1 MNNQYTAV
9 IQSDGAWWIG
19 WLEEIPGV
27 LRARLEL
34 VCCDAGKSILYVG
47 IQEEAGP
54 HFEVQTPPQSDIA
67 LPEEIVKDYENFSE
81 AWMEAVLKGGHEAD
95 QGDRSSQ

>member
-27 LRARLEL
+27 NCQAGSRDEL
-34 VCCDAGKSILYVG
+34 VVNLKSALAEMLEMNRDEARKAAGDD
-47 IQEEAGP
+47 
-54 HFEVQTPPQSDIA
+54 F
-67 LPEEIVKDYENFSE
+67 EEIQISACSDAHS
-81 AWMEAVLKGGHEAD
+81 
-95 QGDRSSQ
+95 

>member
-27 LRARLEL
+27 NCQAESRDDLVENLKSALAEMLEMNRDEARKA
-34 VCCDAGKSILYVG
+34 AGDD
-47 IQEEAGP
+47 
-54 HFEVQTPPQSDIA
+54 F
-67 LPEEIVKDYENFSE
+67 EEILIS
-81 AWMEAVLKGGHEAD
+81 A
-95 QGDRSSQ
+95 